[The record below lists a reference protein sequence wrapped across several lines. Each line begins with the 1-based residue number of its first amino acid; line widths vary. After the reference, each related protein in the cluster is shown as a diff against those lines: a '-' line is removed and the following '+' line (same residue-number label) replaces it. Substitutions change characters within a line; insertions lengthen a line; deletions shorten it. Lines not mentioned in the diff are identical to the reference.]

1 LKKENYWY
9 KTDPKVVNTVK
20 YCMDLG
26 MKEKETVNVLQ
37 IMGYNLT
44 ERTIRR
50 IKKDLP
56 KPNRLEQLAKKEAS
70 FFVIEAIDMLH
81 DLVKKVKK
89 IGDDAKN
96 PFQKIQAYGMI
107 PKMLKDIAEFHDSS
121 PVIAALVKDEN
132 NDSPLEKS

>member
-1 LKKENYWY
+1 
-9 KTDPKVVNTVK
+9 
-20 YCMDLG
+20 MDLG

-56 KPNRLEQLAKKEAS
+56 KPNRLEQLAKKETS
-70 FFVIEAIDMLH
+70 FFIIEAIEMLH

-132 NDSPLEKS
+132 DDNTLEKS